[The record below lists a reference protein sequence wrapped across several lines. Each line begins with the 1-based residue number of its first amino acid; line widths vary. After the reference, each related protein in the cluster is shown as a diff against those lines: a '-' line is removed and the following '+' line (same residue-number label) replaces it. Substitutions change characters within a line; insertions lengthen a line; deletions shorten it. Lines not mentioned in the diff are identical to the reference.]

1 MSAMGE
7 RLVLER
13 TVTTEND
20 RTVLHEKRIYG
31 VLNEDGV
38 FRLRAYR
45 ERHFSVRQNSGEQRK
60 NGRTA
65 A

>member
-1 MSAMGE
+1 MGE

-45 ERHFSVRQNSGEQRK
+45 ERRFSVRQNPGEQPK